1 MEGSALSP
9 LAEIERAVQERAK
22 DISLEMSGP
31 DGEAKLRG
39 LIADEVARWNDDHR
53 RGRRALALPDPDAV
67 VERAFR
73 NLARHG
79 PLTPL
84 LDDDDVWEIMVNA
97 PDSVFVRSTTPTSG
111 WAS

>member
-39 LIADEVARWNDDHR
+39 LN
-53 RGRRALALPDPDAV
+53 
-67 VERAFR
+67 
-73 NLARHG
+73 
-79 PLTPL
+79 
-84 LDDDDVWEIMVNA
+84 DDDVWEIMVNA